1 MTIRKMPRTLDD
13 VETPPETAPALR
25 PGVLDAKS
33 TELGSPTV
41 RVANQRVIAK
51 IENQVAAIAA
61 ELLLQEEVSIAII
74 IKKPAAPSAQADFG
88 YEAVESLVR
97 FPGRTA
103 QETWRFSKLAKV
115 SHTSYS

>member
-1 MTIRKMPRTLDD
+1 MSRALDD
-13 VETPPETAPALR
+13 VGIPSEPAPALR

-51 IENQVAAIAA
+51 IENQVAAFAA
-61 ELLLQEEVSIAII
+61 ELLLQEEISIAII
-74 IKKPAAPSAQADFG
+74 TKKPVAPSAQADFG

-103 QETWRFSKLAKV
+103 QENWRFGK
-115 SHTSYS
+115 